1 MKKRIN
7 VGKDNG
13 MWKGNEVGYTALHGW
28 IRKHK
33 LKPEFCEECSKV
45 PPYDLANISGEYKR
59 DINDF
64 RWLCRR
70 CHMKNDGRLTKLHQN
85 PWHKGKIISDFK
97 IEVECRYCHKRF
109 LRKKSSLNSKH
120 TYCSKSCH
128 YAYLKKYGVDEEI
141 RKKISITVKK
151 DWRKRKNAKMLSN

>member
-70 CHMKNDGRLTKLHQN
+70 CHNKEHPKDISRDNKGRFVG
-85 PWHKGKIISDFK
+85 GKTN
-97 IEVECRYCHKRF
+97 E
-109 LRKKSSLNSKH
+109 
-120 TYCSKSCH
+120 
-128 YAYLKKYGVDEEI
+128 
-141 RKKISITVKK
+141 
-151 DWRKRKNAKMLSN
+151 